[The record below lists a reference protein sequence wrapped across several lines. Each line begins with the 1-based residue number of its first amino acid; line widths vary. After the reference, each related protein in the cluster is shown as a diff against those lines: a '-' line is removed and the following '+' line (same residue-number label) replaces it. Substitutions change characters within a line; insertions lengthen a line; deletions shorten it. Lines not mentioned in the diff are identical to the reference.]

1 MKLSL
6 SFFLAL
12 LPAIATAADN
22 QSMSQEDMQRM
33 MQQAQKAALCMQN
46 IGEDDMKKL
55 EQRGYQ
61 FETEVR
67 ALCDSGKRVEAQK
80 KAIEFAKDFENDPAM
95 VQMKKCGEGLESMM
109 PKMAIANQDN
119 DDSAHVCDEL

>member
-1 MKLSL
+1 MKLLL
-6 SFFLAL
+6 SFSMAL
-12 LPAIATAADN
+12 LPAIALAADMQN
-22 QSMSQEDMQRM
+22 MSQEDMQRM

-46 IGEDDMKKL
+46 IAEEDMKKL

-61 FETEVR
+61 FEAEVK
-67 ALCDSGKRVEAQK
+67 ALCDSGKRAEAQT

-109 PKMAIANQDN
+109 PEMAIADQDN
-119 DDSAHVCDEL
+119 DDSSHVCDEL